1 MGVSDTPFYRTA
13 GFGILTALVIAIVFG
28 GYLNPGGSVTSVL
41 TLFFLQFSCV
51 GGFRALTESA
61 DDGMGGEWVKGLGLI
76 PDVFGSVGGMIAAL
90 PLVVPFF
97 EKCFTW
103 FYYIGSTPAHAACAF
118 LDPTMQAGTVAEKAV
133 QNDIDVSY
141 PASALAY
148 FLGDFIAFS
157 LPVGLLI
164 VKEPESRRYLLLG
177 LVPGVFCIPVACGVT
192 YAVLALSGGS
202 DGVYVNSKLEA
213 MSGPGEANPTLDYAL
228 KVDVVGATLA
238 VVSPCWILGGV
249 MALALW
255 LQPPEAH
262 HQKEQG
268 ALASGDAAP
277 PTSVQFAEDLGGQDA
292 QNEQHDHDPP
302 ESLLV
307 LRVFVGFGT
316 ALNFFLRA
324 SFLLS
329 ALEYIGGLSYL
340 FELFNISPLLQF
352 QPLLPNSS
360 NQRYYT
366 ITNDT
371 GLSVAASIGVA
382 LSGMMPFMHVLREH
396 YLEQICRVG
405 RKIGFTDPEGHGVLG
420 MLGTLSSMMVLFRL
434 MPKIAPR
441 ECVLSVAFSIS
452 ASYILGGH
460 LAFSSLYQPPLCVP
474 LLVGKLVGGLCG
486 MGLASITTCRLVEE
500 EHEMHSEETV
510 ERRMT
515 VAQRMSGIHNL
526 EAVATATIAAG
537 RFKSALQARLSSR
550 IGERP
555 IGEGPRAGKRRQ
567 RRTTALT
574 RVNNLRQHMTMFEQ
588 NHNDE
593 MHKRV
598 RKHVKKHHAE
608 EKAAKAASTSSNMDR
623 PLLA

>member
-1 MGVSDTPFYRTA
+1 
-13 GFGILTALVIAIVFG
+13 
-28 GYLNPGGSVTSVL
+28 
-41 TLFFLQFSCV
+41 
-51 GGFRALTESA
+51 
-61 DDGMGGEWVKGLGLI
+61 
-76 PDVFGSVGGMIAAL
+76 
-90 PLVVPFF
+90 
-97 EKCFTW
+97 
-103 FYYIGSTPAHAACAF
+103 
-118 LDPTMQAGTVAEKAV
+118 
-133 QNDIDVSY
+133 
-141 PASALAY
+141 
-148 FLGDFIAFS
+148 
-157 LPVGLLI
+157 
-164 VKEPESRRYLLLG
+164 
-177 LVPGVFCIPVACGVT
+177 
-192 YAVLALSGGS
+192 
-202 DGVYVNSKLEA
+202 VNSKL
-213 MSGPGEANPTLDYAL
+213 EANPTLDYAL

-555 IGEGPRAGKRRQ
+555 IGEGPRAGKRRRDPGAASAGEESRGTVTPGSDREVPDVPPTRNTTASGQ